1 MSDQQT
7 APVPPSFT
15 SPKDAKAQAKAE
27 KAYRKATRPWFKKK
41 RFIVPLAVVLLIAI
55 FAATSGGDETDVTS
69 TASSQSGAKSGAKSG
84 AAKGAAVGDKVRD
97 GKFEFVVT
105 KIERPGKTLPTS
117 FGTEE
122 TAQGEFVIVHVDVT
136 NVGNEAQTL
145 DTNGQVLFNDKGQ
158 KFEPSSAIFSLKNA
172 DKFFLEKI
180 NPGNKVTGAPLLF
193 DVAPG
198 TKLASIELHDS
209 MFSDGVKVNLS

>member
-7 APVPPSFT
+7 APVPPQFT
-15 SPKDAKAQAKAE
+15 SPKDAKSQAKAE

-41 RFIVPLAVVLLIAI
+41 RFILPLALVLLVAI
-55 FAATSGGDETDVTS
+55 FAATSGGDDAG
-69 TASSQSGAKSGAKSG
+69 TASSTSQSGANNGAQ
-84 AAKGAAVGDKVRD
+84 AAKDPVVGDKVRD

-105 KIERPGKTLPTS
+105 KVERPGKTLPTA

-122 TAQGEFVIVHVDVT
+122 KAQGEFIIVRVDVT
-136 NVGNEAQTL
+136 NIGNEAQTL
-145 DTNGQVLFNDKGQ
+145 DTTGQVLFNDKGQ
-158 KFEPSSAIFSLKNA
+158 EFKPSSAIFSIKDS
-172 DKFFLEKI
+172 DKFFLEQI

-198 TKLASIELHDS
+198 TKITSIELHDS
-209 MFSDGVKVNLS
+209 MFSDGVKVKLS